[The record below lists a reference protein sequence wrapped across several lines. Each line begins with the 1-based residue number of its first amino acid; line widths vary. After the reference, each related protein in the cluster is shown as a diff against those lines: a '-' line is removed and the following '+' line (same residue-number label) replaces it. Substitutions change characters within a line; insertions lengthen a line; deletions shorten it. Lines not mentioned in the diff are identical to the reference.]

1 MPEAE
6 RTKLIELIQNHHEV
20 FALEEGERGQ
30 TDLFKMEIDTGDSR
44 PIKQPARRMPFAI
57 RREVAK
63 QVQKMQDSGIVIP
76 SNSPWSS
83 PVIVVRKKDGTHRF
97 CVDYRRLNAT
107 TKGDQF
113 PIPRTDD
120 LLDQIRKSKYFST
133 LDLASGY
140 WQILVHLDS
149 QAKTAF
155 TTPSEL

>member
-83 PVIVVRKKDGTHRF
+83 RRGT
-97 CVDYRRLNAT
+97 
-107 TKGDQF
+107 
-113 PIPRTDD
+113 
-120 LLDQIRKSKYFST
+120 
-133 LDLASGY
+133 
-140 WQILVHLDS
+140 
-149 QAKTAF
+149 
-155 TTPSEL
+155 

>member
-1 MPEAE
+1 MVLMNSTSFTQVIEAGTELGTGEAANIVEPAAEDDDMTSQSIINQLSSSVTDRQRRDLLLEYVGQPDLPEAE

-83 PVIVVRKKDGTHRF
+83 RRGT
-97 CVDYRRLNAT
+97 
-107 TKGDQF
+107 
-113 PIPRTDD
+113 
-120 LLDQIRKSKYFST
+120 
-133 LDLASGY
+133 
-140 WQILVHLDS
+140 
-149 QAKTAF
+149 
-155 TTPSEL
+155 